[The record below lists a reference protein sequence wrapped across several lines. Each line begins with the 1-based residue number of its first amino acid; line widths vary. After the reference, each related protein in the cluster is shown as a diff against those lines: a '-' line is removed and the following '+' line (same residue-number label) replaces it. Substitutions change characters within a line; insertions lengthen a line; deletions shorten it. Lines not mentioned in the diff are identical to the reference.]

1 MLSIF
6 DCEIPSNV
14 SRAFSSDEIKGVI
27 GVVLLIATRIATA
40 LPSSLNV
47 FQFPRTCYFFF
58 FLREAN
64 EYSAFFRHVVLV
76 HSPTIYYN
84 WYGGV
89 VDAIYRARKG
99 LVTKEEVKKQISI
112 VAYGINSA
120 AQILKLSPIEWTI
133 LSSPRKVSQLEDL
146 VM

>member
-1 MLSIF
+1 MLVASSVSI
-6 DCEIPSNV
+6 IY
-14 SRAFSSDEIKGVI
+14 FSFFLRSWCYKLFNSYLISLSKIKQYQQPYH
-27 GVVLLIATRIATA
+27 LAWM
-40 LPSSLNV
+40 
-47 FQFPRTCYFFF
+47 FFSFRGLAIF

>member
-58 FLREAN
+58 FYVKLMNILRFLDTSFWFTAQPFTTIGMV
-64 EYSAFFRHVVLV
+64 AWCTPFIVLEK
-76 HSPTIYYN
+76 
-84 WYGGV
+84 
-89 VDAIYRARKG
+89 D
-99 LVTKEEVKKQISI
+99 
-112 VAYGINSA
+112 
-120 AQILKLSPIEWTI
+120 
-133 LSSPRKVSQLEDL
+133 
-146 VM
+146 

>member
-1 MLSIF
+1 M
-6 DCEIPSNV
+6 
-14 SRAFSSDEIKGVI
+14 
-27 GVVLLIATRIATA
+27 
-40 LPSSLNV
+40 
-47 FQFPRTCYFFF
+47 
-58 FLREAN
+58 
-64 EYSAFFRHVVLV
+64 
-76 HSPTIYYN
+76 
-84 WYGGV
+84 

-99 LVTKEEVKKQISI
+99 LVTKEEVMKQISI

>member
-1 MLSIF
+1 M
-6 DCEIPSNV
+6 
-14 SRAFSSDEIKGVI
+14 
-27 GVVLLIATRIATA
+27 
-40 LPSSLNV
+40 
-47 FQFPRTCYFFF
+47 
-58 FLREAN
+58 
-64 EYSAFFRHVVLV
+64 
-76 HSPTIYYN
+76 
-84 WYGGV
+84 

-120 AQILKLSPIEWTI
+120 AQILKLSPIERTI